1 MFSASTYV
9 RNSTL
14 SATAVRSS
22 SGNRSNGGN
31 RPRNSAVSR
40 VFTGSTLGGLFLFFP
55 CADSLLLSRWP
66 PWPANRKEGVW
77 QSALMSSTT
86 RGAGLLDHK
95 TNSADV
101 LLVGD
106 SFAL

>member
-1 MFSASTYV
+1 V
-9 RNSTL
+9 L
-14 SATAVRSS
+14 IRSFCHV
-22 SGNRSNGGN
+22 GH
-31 RPRNSAVSR
+31 
-40 VFTGSTLGGLFLFFP
+40 LG
-55 CADSLLLSRWP
+55 
-66 PWPANRKEGVW
+66 PANRKEGVW